1 MVSQDQDWTDEGA
14 APPVEHA
21 ELMPV
26 CFASSPTAADR
37 YCELLGSFG
46 IFALIG
52 EPGFS
57 RAGSPVL
64 VETVAYE
71 RASEVL
77 ACTASSG
84 PILDDGTD
92 EDAPAVVSHDSPS
105 DDDDDDDDEDDDDDD
120 DDEDWDD
127 DDDDDDDAGDRSNP
141 AP

>member
-1 MVSQDQDWTDEGA
+1 MVSQDQDWEDVGA

-52 EPGFS
+52 EQGVS

-64 VETVAYE
+64 VETAAFE

-77 ACTASSG
+77 ACTESSG
-84 PILDDGTD
+84 PSLDDGMD
-92 EDAPAVVSHDSPS
+92 EDAPVAVSHHAQS
-105 DDDDDDDDEDDDDDD
+105 DDDDDDDDEDDDDEDDDD
-120 DDEDWDD
+120 DDE
-127 DDDDDDDAGDRSNP
+127 DDDDDDDAGDRSDP